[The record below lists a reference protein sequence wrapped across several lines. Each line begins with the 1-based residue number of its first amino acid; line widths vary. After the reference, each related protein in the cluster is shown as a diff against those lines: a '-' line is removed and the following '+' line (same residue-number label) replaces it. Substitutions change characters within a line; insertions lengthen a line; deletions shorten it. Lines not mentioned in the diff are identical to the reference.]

1 MSHALLS
8 PSASHRW
15 IECPPSVRL
24 TEFME
29 DKSSAYA
36 DEGTLAHSIAENKLK
51 SYLGYAMRTLR
62 NYRICGHVHDELIIE
77 CPIDTNVSEICEMM
91 GRTPPFAKGLPLRAD
106 GYECNF
112 YKKD

>member
-29 DKSSAYA
+29 DKGNHRTQHKIQLRKCLGSEVHQWWRSKVQRKPY
-36 DEGTLAHSIAENKLK
+36 HSEV
-51 SYLGYAMRTLR
+51 GYQ
-62 NYRICGHVHDELIIE
+62 D
-77 CPIDTNVSEICEMM
+77 
-91 GRTPPFAKGLPLRAD
+91 GREA
-106 GYECNF
+106 
-112 YKKD
+112 

>member
-36 DEGTLAHSIAENKLK
+36 DKGSHTVLQ
-51 SYLGYAMRTLR
+51 RTNL
-62 NYRICGHVHDELIIE
+62 NLISV
-77 CPIDTNVSEICEMM
+77 TQTTSLS
-91 GRTPPFAKGLPLRAD
+91 AKIPQ
-106 GYECNF
+106 
-112 YKKD
+112 

>member
-29 DKSSAYA
+29 DKPSPYA
-36 DEGTLAHSIAENKLK
+36 DEGTAFRVNMCTPKGNTQAEETKMNEK
-51 SYLGYAMRTLR
+51 T
-62 NYRICGHVHDELIIE
+62 
-77 CPIDTNVSEICEMM
+77 TND
-91 GRTPPFAKGLPLRAD
+91 R
-106 GYECNF
+106 
-112 YKKD
+112 

>member
-51 SYLGYAMRTLR
+51 SYLGYT
-62 NYRICGHVHDELIIE
+62 NDFIE
-77 CPIDTNVSEICEMM
+77 CEDTSMDEYTDDYVAFVAEQMSV
-91 GRTPPFAKGLPLRAD
+91 L
-106 GYECNF
+106 
-112 YKKD
+112 

>member
-29 DKSSAYA
+29 DKPSPYA
-36 DEGTLAHSIAENKLK
+36 DEGTLAHIIAENKLNN
-51 SYLGYAMRTLR
+51 YLGYTDKSVKCEDTSM
-62 NYRICGHVHDELIIE
+62 DEYTDDYVAL
-77 CPIDTNVSEICEMM
+77 
-91 GRTPPFAKGLPLRAD
+91 GTPGT
-106 GYECNF
+106 
-112 YKKD
+112 

>member
-51 SYLGYAMRTLR
+51 SYLGYTDKSVKCEDTSM
-62 NYRICGHVHDELIIE
+62 DEYTDDYVTFVAEQMSVLENPSAYVEQRVDFIPVT
-77 CPIDTNVSEICEMM
+77 CANS
-91 GRTPPFAKGLPLRAD
+91 R
-106 GYECNF
+106 
-112 YKKD
+112 